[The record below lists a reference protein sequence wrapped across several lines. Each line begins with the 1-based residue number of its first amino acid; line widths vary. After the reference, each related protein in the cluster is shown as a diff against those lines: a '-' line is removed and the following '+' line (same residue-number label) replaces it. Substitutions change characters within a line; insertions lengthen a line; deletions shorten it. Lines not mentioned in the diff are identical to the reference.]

1 MKLQAVI
8 LATNQKY
15 NVRFD
20 DFIGFLYEKHC
31 MDGSKSLELLRPF
44 DGWMERLGFTSQEGS
59 AEWTKGSEASEFSS
73 PYYLWQ
79 HELHDT
85 TKACDIAYFL
95 NI

>member
-1 MKLQAVI
+1 MASNAITNSSVAFRTFKTYRKGYLGKSEREITVNILYAVKLQAVI

-44 DGWMERLGFTSQEGS
+44 DG
-59 AEWTKGSEASEFSS
+59 
-73 PYYLWQ
+73 
-79 HELHDT
+79 
-85 TKACDIAYFL
+85 
-95 NI
+95 